1 MKKSVL
7 IIDTPRCC
15 GACDFLQVGNPG
27 WYCDRNGEYVSGHI
41 VDSKRADFCPLQPLP
56 EINEKEYVTEFG
68 NSYRDGWND
77 CIRQIEQERGNC
89 HAGCDRKGTN

>member
-1 MKKSVL
+1 MSKVAFIMNK
-7 IIDTPRCC
+7 PNCC
-15 GACDFLQVGNPG
+15 GECPMSGTGV
-27 WYCDRNGEYVSGHI
+27 CRNWSMKEA
-41 VDSKRADFCPLQPLP
+41 KTFPKECPLL
-56 EINEKEYVTEFG
+56 EIPRENEKEYITEFG